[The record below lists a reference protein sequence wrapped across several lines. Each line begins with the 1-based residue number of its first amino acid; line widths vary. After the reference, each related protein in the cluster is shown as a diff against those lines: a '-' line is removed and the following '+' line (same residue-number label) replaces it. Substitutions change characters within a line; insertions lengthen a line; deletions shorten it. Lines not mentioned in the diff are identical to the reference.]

1 MKIATITCHNVYN
14 YGASLQ
20 AYALQRYLSQE
31 GHDVE
36 IIDYKPYYLNSRYNW
51 RHIPAESRLYP
62 YKDYVGTQCIY
73 FLLKNRKIYK
83 TIGRKRKF
91 DDFRQKFLTLTDNT
105 YTSAEELRA
114 TPPQADLYIAGS
126 DQIWNLDCTDGVNA
140 AFFLEFAEKGKYGV
154 ACAYATILIAIVY
167 ASILVMNLVTKYFG
181 TSRKI
186 KGE

>member
-62 YKDYVGTQCIY
+62 YKDYVGTQCI
-73 FLLKNRKIYK
+73 FCSK
-83 TIGRKRKF
+83 T
-91 DDFRQKFLTLTDNT
+91 
-105 YTSAEELRA
+105 
-114 TPPQADLYIAGS
+114 
-126 DQIWNLDCTDGVNA
+126 
-140 AFFLEFAEKGKYGV
+140 GKYTKRSAGNV
-154 ACAYATILIAIVY
+154 NSTI
-167 ASILVMNLVTKYFG
+167 SGKN
-181 TSRKI
+181 S
-186 KGE
+186 